1 MAVPTHP
8 RAVAGNELGES
19 AIARSNRLLL
29 ETGKLPYEIGRS
41 VRSFE
46 SNYEQLRS
54 SLSEAWRERRDLLD
68 FCFEMARDLSDL
80 RDDSSAGA
88 LDAAAIAA
96 RLGRILT
103 DRGIEYLEVECPAP
117 FDPAIHECG
126 DLRTEPGAQPGF
138 VVAVL
143 APGLTI
149 RSGNGARTVIRPA
162 RVVVN
167 GTPDTAQE
175 KGNDE

>member
-88 LDAAAIAA
+88 QVTLD
-96 RLGRILT
+96 
-103 DRGIEYLEVECPAP
+103 E
-117 FDPAIHECG
+117 
-126 DLRTEPGAQPGF
+126 QW
-138 VVAVL
+138 
-143 APGLTI
+143 
-149 RSGNGARTVIRPA
+149 
-162 RVVVN
+162 
-167 GTPDTAQE
+167 Q
-175 KGNDE
+175 